1 MPARVTPR
9 WSYLA
14 YAVVV
19 GVLLVL
25 PLLLSDFR
33 LALVGKYLAF
43 AVAAVGLDLL
53 WGYAGVLSLGH
64 GVFFSLGAYSMAM
77 HMKLQSEELPDFMV
91 WSGLEQ
97 LPWFWEPFRHF
108 VVALPMAVV
117 IPALFAIIVGYPTF
131 RSGIRGVYFS
141 ILTQALA
148 LAMMILFIGQQPFT
162 GGTNGITNF
171 RSVAGLSLYSSGVR
185 LGLYLVTVVTLIGVI
200 VLARWLVRT
209 KTGTVLM
216 AIRDGENRLR
226 FLGYNPV
233 RYKVVTFALSAAI
246 AGFAGALFV
255 PQVGI
260 ISPSSMGILPSVEMA
275 VWVAVGGRGNHRR
288 GRRRGVGGELGQDRV
303 QRVAA
308 RNVALRVR
316 RAVHRR
322 GAAVPA
328 RAGGNRRA
336 DPGAAGRALATAAG
350 GGTSAGSVQRGGRQ
364 PSLPAVAPT
373 GPETEPPATCRSQR
387 PATWTRTA
395 DAERHPVRGIGHR
408 GFRRL
413 QGAGA
418 RQPDRAQGRAA
429 LSDRP
434 PMAPA
439 RPPCWT

>member
-9 WSYLA
+9 WSYLG

-117 IPALFAIIVGYPTF
+117 IPAVFAIIVGYPTF

-162 GGTNGITNF
+162 GGTNGMTNF

-185 LGLYLVTVVTLIGVI
+185 LGLYLFTVVTLIGVI

-275 VWVAVGGRGNHRR
+275 VWVAVGGRGTIVGAAAGAVVVNWAKTVFSESLPEMWLYVFGALFIGVVLLFPRGLAGIVGQIRELPWVGSLWQRLARAQRPPTAAAEGDNHRSPLPPDGSANR
-288 GRRRGVGGELGQDRV
+288 TANGLP
-303 QRVAA
+303 VA
-308 RNVALRVR
+308 
-316 RAVHRR
+316 
-322 GAAVPA
+322 P
-328 RAGGNRRA
+328 
-336 DPGAAGRALATAAG
+336 
-350 GGTSAGSVQRGGRQ
+350 AGS
-364 PSLPAVAPT
+364 S
-373 GPETEPPATCRSQR
+373 
-387 PATWTRTA
+387 
-395 DAERHPVRGIGHR
+395 ER
-408 GFRRL
+408 
-413 QGAGA
+413 
-418 RQPDRAQGRAA
+418 DK
-429 LSDRP
+429 
-434 PMAPA
+434 
-439 RPPCWT
+439 PC

>member
-1 MPARVTPR
+1 M
-9 WSYLA
+9 
-14 YAVVV
+14 V

-108 VVALPMAVV
+108 VVALPMAMV
-117 IPALFAIIVGYPTF
+117 IPALFAIVVGYPTF

-185 LGLYLVTVVTLIGVI
+185 LGLYLITVATLVGTI

-260 ISPSSMGILPSVEMA
+260 ISPSSMGIMPSVEMA
-275 VWVAVGGRGNHRR
+275 VWVAVGGRGTIM
-288 GRRRGVGGELGQDRV
+288 
-303 QRVAA
+303 
-308 RNVALRVR
+308 
-316 RAVHRR
+316 
-322 GAAVPA
+322 GAA
-328 RAGGNRRA
+328 AGAVVVNWA
-336 DPGAAGRALATAAG
+336 KTFFSESLPEVWLYLFGALFIGVVLLFPRGLAGIAEQIRELPPVRSLWERVTGAGRTPSPLPPDG
-350 GGTSAGSVQRGGRQ
+350 SGTRSAKRLPVAPAGS
-364 PSLPAVAPT
+364 
-373 GPETEPPATCRSQR
+373 
-387 PATWTRTA
+387 
-395 DAERHPVRGIGHR
+395 AERGTR
-408 GFRRL
+408 
-413 QGAGA
+413 
-418 RQPDRAQGRAA
+418 
-429 LSDRP
+429 
-434 PMAPA
+434 
-439 RPPCWT
+439 C

>member
-1 MPARVTPR
+1 MAARLPPVPEPPPSPLAQPRRTVQSPGGGAAEAPIRHAPDAR

-33 LALVGKYLAF
+33 LALVAKYLAF
-43 AVAAVGLDLL
+43 AIAAVGLDLL

-117 IPALFAIIVGYPTF
+117 IPAVFAIIVGYPTF

-162 GGTNGITNF
+162 GGTNGMTNF

-185 LGLYLVTVVTLIGVI
+185 LGLYLLTVATLIGVI
-200 VLARWLVRT
+200 VLARWLVHT

-275 VWVAVGGRGNHRR
+275 VWVAVGGRGTI
-288 GRRRGVGGELGQDRV
+288 V
-303 QRVAA
+303 
-308 RNVALRVR
+308 
-316 RAVHRR
+316 
-322 GAAVPA
+322 GAAAGAVVVNWAKTMFSESLPEMWLYVFGALFIGVVLLFPRGLAGIVVQIRELRLGACALGTGEGSAASA
-328 RAGGNRRA
+328 RAGHLARGQPPLPAASRRT
-336 DPGAAGRALATAAG
+336 PEREQTQPHGRAGR
-350 GGTSAGSVQRGGRQ
+350 QRG
-364 PSLPAVAPT
+364 
-373 GPETEPPATCRSQR
+373 
-387 PATWTRTA
+387 
-395 DAERHPVRGIGHR
+395 
-408 GFRRL
+408 
-413 QGAGA
+413 
-418 RQPDRAQGRAA
+418 
-429 LSDRP
+429 
-434 PMAPA
+434 
-439 RPPCWT
+439 

>member
-1 MPARVTPR
+1 MPARVTPAR

-14 YAVVV
+14 YAVVI

-117 IPALFAIIVGYPTF
+117 IPALFAIVVGYPTF

-185 LGLYLVTVVTLIGVI
+185 LGLYLITVATLVGTI
-200 VLARWLVRT
+200 VLTRWLVRT

-260 ISPSSMGILPSVEMA
+260 ISPSSMGIMPSVEMA
-275 VWVAVGGRGNHRR
+275 VWVAVGGRGTIM
-288 GRRRGVGGELGQDRV
+288 
-303 QRVAA
+303 
-308 RNVALRVR
+308 
-316 RAVHRR
+316 
-322 GAAVPA
+322 GAA
-328 RAGGNRRA
+328 AGAVVVNWA
-336 DPGAAGRALATAAG
+336 KTFFSESLPEVWLYLFGALFIGVVLLFPRGLAGIAEQIRELPPVRSLWERVTGAGRTPSPLPPDGSETRSAKRLPVAP
-350 GGTSAGSVQRGGRQ
+350 AGS
-364 PSLPAVAPT
+364 
-373 GPETEPPATCRSQR
+373 
-387 PATWTRTA
+387 
-395 DAERHPVRGIGHR
+395 AERGTR
-408 GFRRL
+408 
-413 QGAGA
+413 
-418 RQPDRAQGRAA
+418 
-429 LSDRP
+429 
-434 PMAPA
+434 
-439 RPPCWT
+439 C

>member
-1 MPARVTPR
+1 MPPRLTPAPKPSPSASLSAQPRPTVRSPAGYAADAPIRQAPDAR
-9 WSYLA
+9 WSYIA

-19 GVLLVL
+19 GVLLAL

-108 VVALPMAVV
+108 VVALADGGGDTRRVRHHRRLSHVPIGDPRRLLLHPHPGAGAGNDDPVHRPAAVHRRHQRHDQLPLRG
-117 IPALFAIIVGYPTF
+117 PASRCT
-131 RSGIRGVYFS
+131 
-141 ILTQALA
+141 
-148 LAMMILFIGQQPFT
+148 
-162 GGTNGITNF
+162 
-171 RSVAGLSLYSSGVR
+171 SSGVR
-185 LGLYLVTVVTLIGVI
+185 LGLYLLTVVTLIGVV

-275 VWVAVGGRGNHRR
+275 VWVAVGGRGTIVGAAAGAVAVNWAKTVFSESLPEMWLYVFGALFIGVVLLFPR
-288 GRRRGVGGELGQDRV
+288 GLAGIAGQIRELPAVRSLRRRMAGPEPAP
-303 QRVAA
+303 AA
-308 RNVALRVR
+308 SSAT
-316 RAVHRR
+316 
-322 GAAVPA
+322 GANHSPPSPD
-328 RAGGNRRA
+328 GSGNGSTGNRPVA
-336 DPGAAGRALATAAG
+336 P
-350 GGTSAGSVQRGGRQ
+350 AGSV
-364 PSLPAVAPT
+364 
-373 GPETEPPATCRSQR
+373 
-387 PATWTRTA
+387 
-395 DAERHPVRGIGHR
+395 DKDVR
-408 GFRRL
+408 
-413 QGAGA
+413 
-418 RQPDRAQGRAA
+418 
-429 LSDRP
+429 
-434 PMAPA
+434 
-439 RPPCWT
+439 C

>member
-1 MPARVTPR
+1 MILARPAPARWTF
-9 WSYLA
+9 LG

-77 HMKLQSEELPDFMV
+77 HMKLQSEALPDFMV

-97 LPWFWEPFRHF
+97 LPWFWEPFRYF
-108 VVALPMAVV
+108 AVALPAAVI

-148 LAMMILFIGQQPFT
+148 LSMTILFIGQQPFT

-171 RSVAGLSLYSSGVR
+171 RSVAGISLYHSGMR
-185 LGLYLVTVVTLIGVI
+185 LGLYLITVVTLIAVI
-200 VLARWLVRT
+200 ICARWLVRT

-233 RYKVVTFALSAAI
+233 RYKVMTFALSAGI

-260 ISPSSMGILPSVEMA
+260 ISPSSMSILPSVEMA
-275 VWVAVGGRGNHRR
+275 IWVAVGGRGTIFGAAAGAVVVNWAKTVFSESLPEMWLYVFGGLFIGVVLLFPR
-288 GRRRGVGGELGQDRV
+288 GLAGIAGQLRELPLVQSLLARRRRSKQPTVGGG
-303 QRVAA
+303 
-308 RNVALRVR
+308 
-316 RAVHRR
+316 
-322 GAAVPA
+322 
-328 RAGGNRRA
+328 
-336 DPGAAGRALATAAG
+336 
-350 GGTSAGSVQRGGRQ
+350 
-364 PSLPAVAPT
+364 
-373 GPETEPPATCRSQR
+373 
-387 PATWTRTA
+387 
-395 DAERHPVRGIGHR
+395 RHPTVEPV
-408 GFRRL
+408 
-413 QGAGA
+413 AGTEE
-418 RQPDRAQGRAA
+418 
-429 LSDRP
+429 
-434 PMAPA
+434 APS
-439 RPPCWT
+439 